1 MQLIYLQRHPKQYIH
16 AIYGPPD
23 TLLYP
28 GVDKLVVSLDLSP
41 SSSSSSSPSTALPS
55 SSNANP
61 NSNSNAAPSFTFLS
75 KRGILAELG
84 LSEDQFLDVAI
95 LVGGV
100 GGEKGAQGQTG
111 AFPPT
116 MHEQA
121 LKVCARARFFFV
133 CLSCSR
139 VWMES

>member
-1 MQLIYLQRHPKQYIH
+1 MHNSFFSNARVQLIYLQRHPKQYIH

-28 GVDKLVVSLDLSP
+28 GVDKLVVSFDLSP
-41 SSSSSSSPSTALPS
+41 SSSSSPSTALPS
-55 SSNANP
+55 SSANS
-61 NSNSNAAPSFTFLS
+61 NNSNAAPSFTFLS
-75 KRGILAELG
+75 KRGILGELG

-121 LKVCARARFFFV
+121 LKVRVFF
-133 CLSCSR
+133 CLS
-139 VWMES
+139 V